1 MAAKKLQFFWQ
12 NWFDDAVVTA
22 SSEELEYPVENL
34 QNRWATWDWRSGV
47 PDTSGVWIKA
57 DLGGAKE
64 IQGFILE
71 NMNLQAGSGTTVILG
86 GHATD
91 PGVGAT
97 AYTEPIPITAEMVT
111 AKRIVFIL
119 PGSVGDRTKRWWRIL
134 ITDIDTWPGYFSA
147 SRVYLGPVFQP
158 KYHYQPRPTQVRAS
172 DSGVGYSAGGQTTA
186 VKRPRFWTYTLPISI
201 VGTDG
206 EKFADMDEECG
217 VDTPLWVCLDSTND
231 VTRVTSTIYVSFME
245 HIPFPA
251 VIDGCLWESSLRL
264 RQEL

>member
-22 SSEELEYPVENL
+22 SSEEPEYPVENL

-47 PDTSGVWIKA
+47 PDTSGVWIIA
-57 DLGGAKE
+57 DLGSQKTIE
-64 IQGFILE
+64 GFVLE
-71 NMNLQAGSGTTVILG
+71 HMNFEVGSTVELG

-91 PGVGAT
+91 PTGLAHTTYEHVIT
-97 AYTEPIPITAEMVT
+97 ITAEMVT

-119 PGSVGDRTKRWWRIL
+119 PPATVFQWWRIL
-134 ITDIDTWPGYFSA
+134 IEDIVGTWPGYFSA

-172 DSGVGYSAGGQTTA
+172 NSEVGYSAGGQTTA
-186 VKRPRFWTYTLPISI
+186 VKRPRFWTYDLPISI

-217 VDTPLWVCLDSTND
+217 VDTPLWVCLDSTSD
-231 VTRVTSTIYVSFME
+231 ITRITSTIYVSFME

-251 VIDGCLWESSLRL
+251 IVDGVLWESSLRM

>member
-12 NWFDDAVVTA
+12 NWFDSAIVTA
-22 SSEELEYPVENL
+22 SSEDPEYPVENL

-57 DLGGAKE
+57 NLGSPKAIE
-64 IQGFILE
+64 GFVLE
-71 NMNLQAGSGTTVILG
+71 NMNLQAGTTVTLEG
-86 GHATD
+86 NDSDAW
-91 PGVGAT
+91 PG
-97 AYTEPIPITAEMVT
+97 PSHSITITTEMVT

-119 PGSVGDRTKRWWRIL
+119 PVSETHQWWRIL
-134 ITDIDTWPGYFSA
+134 MTDIDTWPGYFSA

-158 KYHYQPRPTQVRAS
+158 KYHYQPRPMQARAS
-172 DSGVGYSAGGQTTA
+172 NPEIAYSSGGQTTA
-186 VKRPRFWTYTLPISI
+186 VKRPRYWTYDLPISI

-217 VDTPLWVCLDSTND
+217 VDTPLWVCLDSTSD
-231 VTRVTSTIYVSFME
+231 VTRITSTIYVAFME

-251 VIDGCLWESSLRL
+251 IVDGVLWESSLKL